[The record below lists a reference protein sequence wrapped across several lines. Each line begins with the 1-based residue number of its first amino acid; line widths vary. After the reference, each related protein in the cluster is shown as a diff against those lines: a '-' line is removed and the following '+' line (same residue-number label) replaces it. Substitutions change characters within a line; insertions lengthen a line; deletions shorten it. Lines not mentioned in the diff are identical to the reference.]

1 MSKPAHLDNV
11 LRDWNRIH
19 LQTVRLMA
27 LAPDDQY
34 DWKPHDTSMTLGAL
48 LNHFSQAEAGLV
60 EAIIT
65 GIFPRDFGN
74 YESTDELIAAFNKS
88 HDEAVARVRAIADE
102 AWEEKVAPFGPDRS
116 FSRLDLLTISLEHEI
131 HHRGQ
136 LYVYLRMLGCP
147 VPELFG

>member
-1 MSKPAHLDNV
+1 MSKPAHLDNI

-74 YESTDELIAAFNKS
+74 YESTGELIAAFNKS